1 MEVEDLQ
8 VLTNCQST
16 EEVRKALEL
25 VKEVIHLN
33 ILLILNK
40 RCNVK

>member
-1 MEVEDLQ
+1 MEVEDLL
-8 VLTNCQST
+8 VFINCQST
-16 EEVRKALEL
+16 EEVRKALEQ
-25 VKEVIHLN
+25 VKEVIHLS